1 VRKLLVATGLATAM
15 VLASASS
22 AAAQTDESAENCGGV
37 IMTQSDAGIE
47 AGGGPK
53 EGILAP
59 TNCDH
64 FFQAIGAIGN
74 GYPRGLEGGE
84 E

>member
-1 VRKLLVATGLATAM
+1 MKRSFVAGACAAAVV
-15 VLASASS
+15 VLAGAPG
-22 AAAQTDESAENCGGV
+22 AAAYGGPDPNPKAVQHCTDTIIRQTERE
-37 IMTQSDAGIE
+37 IE

-53 EGILAP
+53 AGILAP

-74 GYPRGLEGGE
+74 G
-84 E
+84 